1 MTNENEKQTP
11 WLERPIHPSLPAFTN
26 ELVIFAVII
35 LIDIATRFYNL
46 GARVMSHDES
56 LHTYFSWLLYKG
68 NGYQHTPMMHGPFQ
82 FHMIALSYFL
92 FGASDFT
99 ARIPAAVFNIA
110 ILFALWHWRRY
121 LGKTGTII
129 AGIMFV
135 ISPYM
140 LYYGR
145 YVREDAYLGLSG
157 VLMLYA
163 ILRYLETSLPR
174 YLYLLTGSLV
184 LHFLVKETS
193 FIYSAQALLFLAIF
207 FIAQVTRR
215 KWTGDGNLYRGF
227 IIALAVGILLVGA
240 AAGFGF
246 AGHQTTSLSGT
257 EVAAPANPTGTTSP
271 LSPVTTSPSPA
282 LYLGLAALIAFGFA
296 AYFLIKGYT
305 WTRIK
310 SEPSFDLLILTGT
323 LVLPLLTA
331 FPIKFS
337 QAWLKVVIPTTA
349 AELQALTTHDVII
362 IGIFLLI
369 MFGLSI
375 AIGLIW
381 KRDWWKYALAFWVP
395 FTVFYTTI
403 FTNSDGFFTG
413 VIGSLGYWLAQQGVQ
428 RGSQPWYFYILVQIP
443 MYEFLPALG
452 VILAV
457 YLGLRRKPAGPIESN
472 EIDPDMNT
480 PILVPNPE
488 DSNFANMFSL
498 LVWWI
503 VTITIALSIA
513 GEKMPW
519 LTYHIAWPMI
529 LLAGWGLG
537 QVIDTTDWQAL
548 REQKA
553 PLVLGLAFIFLTS
566 FSACLITL
574 LGPTPPFQGKD
585 LGQLQATTAFLLPAI
600 AAIASAGAL
609 IYLMRIWTGN
619 QIARAFTLTF
629 FFLLAVLTV
638 RASFRASYIT
648 YDQATEYLVYAHGA
662 TGIKDVINQATEIS
676 RRTTGGMGVNLAYD
690 ASAPD
695 TGVSWP
701 FVWYLRDFT
710 NQHSFDQPTR
720 SLRDSTI
727 VIVDSKNFDKIE
739 QALGPGYYRIDY
751 IRMWWPNQDYFGL
764 VNDRQPLPFD
774 DNYSCKGALGF
785 LKLFKT
791 KDFSRICSAILDPR
805 IRGGIIN
812 IWLNRDYTLYAEAT
826 NHTDLTLATW
836 QPSDQMRMY
845 IKKDVVQQIWKYGAL
860 PTQQTSD
867 VDPYQGKTI
876 TLTADRIINSA
887 QLPSPMNAPRSLAF
901 AADGTFYVADS
912 RNHRILHL
920 DPNGTLIKQWGSP
933 TGNDPNNP
941 TTNAPP
947 STFNEPWG
955 VAVGPDGSVYVTDT
969 WNHRVQKFT
978 ADGQFIK
985 TWGAFGQGTQPD
997 TFYGPRGIA
1006 VDAQGRVYVVD
1017 TGNKRVVVFDA
1028 DGNYITQFGS
1038 QGLQPG
1044 QFDEPVGIAIDSNGI
1059 VYVAD
1064 TWNQRIQTFQPSADG
1079 SIFTPLKQWDV
1090 AAWYGQSLDNKPF
1103 IAVDNK
1109 GHVFI
1114 TDPDGYRVIEYT
1126 TDGTLVQTWGDFGNT
1141 PSTFGIAAGVA
1152 VDKDGHIWVTDAA
1165 NNRVMMFTLP

>member
-1 MTNENEKQTP
+1 MTTNTQTKTKQV
-11 WLERPIHPSLPAFTN
+11 WLERPVHPDLPAVTI
-26 ELVIFAVII
+26 EVVIFAII
-35 LIDIATRFYNL
+35 LFAAVITRFYDL
-46 GARVMSHDES
+46 GTRVMSHDES

-68 NGYQHTPMMHGPFQ
+68 NGYQHTPMMHGPLQ
-82 FHMIALSYFL
+82 FHLIALSYFL

-99 ARIPAAVFNIA
+99 ARIPVV
-110 ILFALWHWRRY
+110 LFSLASIYMVWYWRRY
-121 LGKTGTII
+121 LGKTAALI
-129 AGIMFV
+129 AGLLMV
-135 ISPYM
+135 VSPYM
-140 LYYGR
+140 LFYGR
-145 YVREDAYLGLSG
+145 YVRNESYVGFTGLI
-157 VLMLYA
+157 MLYA
-163 ILRYLETSLPR
+163 VLRHLESGGR
-174 YLYLLTGSLV
+174 KYLYLLTIAL
-184 LHFLVKETS
+184 LIHFLAKETA
-193 FIYSAQALLFLAIF
+193 FIYAAQLLIFLAIY
-207 FIAQVTRR
+207 FIARVSRR
-215 KWTGDGNLYRGF
+215 VWADGFSYRAF
-227 IIALAVGILLVGA
+227 IISLAIGIVLIGIGTWV
-240 AAGFGF
+240 GF
-246 AGHQTTSLSGT
+246 ANRGVAALSGT
-257 EVAAPANPTGTTSP
+257 EVASPANPSATASP
-271 LSPVTTSPSPA
+271 LEPIAGAGLPTVF
-282 LYLGLAALIAFGFA
+282 LLLGGLAAIGASAF
-296 AYFLIKGYT
+296 FLFRGYT
-305 WTRIK
+305 WTGIK
-310 SEPSFDLLILTGT
+310 SERSFEMLILVSTFI
-323 LVLPLLTA
+323 LPMLIP
-331 FPIKFS
+331 FPIKFLEG
-337 QAWLKVVIPTTA
+337 WLNTKIPTTA
-349 AELQALTTHDVII
+349 PELQALTSHDMLI
-362 IGIFLLI
+362 IGIFLI
-369 MFGLSI
+369 AAFALSI
-375 AIGLIW
+375 AIGMLW
-381 KRDWWKYALAFWVP
+381 DKKDWWKLGLTFWVP
-395 FTVFYTTI
+395 YTVFYTTI
-403 FTNSDGFFTG
+403 FTNSAGFFTG
-413 VIGSLGYWLAQQGVQ
+413 VIGSLGYWLVQQGVQ
-428 RGSQPWYFYILVQIP
+428 RGSQPWYYYILVQIP
-443 MYEFLPALG
+443 IYEFLPLLG
-452 VILAV
+452 SILA
-457 YLGLRRKPAGPIESN
+457 LIIGLRYWKSLLARTESSLDDQTETDTSTKN
-472 EIDPDMNT
+472 
-480 PILVPNPE
+480 
-488 DSNFANMFSL
+488 NFLNMFGL
-498 LVWWI
+498 LLWWVVTSI
-503 VTITIALSIA
+503 VALSIA

-537 QVIDTTDWQAL
+537 QLIDSTDWEGL
-548 REQKA
+548 RQRKA
-553 PLVLGLAFIFLTS
+553 PLVLGVTFVFLTS
-566 FSACLITL
+566 FSACLIAV
-574 LGPTPPFQGKD
+574 LGPNPPFQGKD
-585 LGQLQATTAFLLPAI
+585 LQQLQSTTAFLLPAI
-600 AAIASAGAL
+600 AAIASAGGL
-609 IYLMRIWTGN
+609 VYLMRVWEGN
-619 QIARAFTLTF
+619 QVARAFTLTF
-629 FFLLAVLTV
+629 FALMAVLTV
-638 RASFRASYIT
+638 RTAFRASYIT

-676 RRTTGGMGVNLAYD
+676 KRTTGGMGVNLAYD

-774 DNYSCKGALGF
+774 DNYSCKGVLGF

-812 IWLNRDYTLYAEAT
+812 IWLNRDYTAYAAAT
-826 NHTDLTLATW
+826 GHADLTLAAW

-845 IKKDVVQQIWKYGAL
+845 IKKDVAQQIWKYGAL

-867 VDPYQGKTI
+867 VDPYQGKTV
-876 TLTADRIINSA
+876 TLNADQIIDSTK
-887 QLPSPMNAPRSLAF
+887 LPSPMNAPRSLAF

-941 TTNAPP
+941 VTNPPP

-978 ADGQFIK
+978 SDGQFVK
-985 TWGAFGQGTQPD
+985 TWGTFGQGTQTD

-1017 TGNKRVVVFDA
+1017 TGNKRIVVFDA
-1028 DGNYITQFGS
+1028 NGTYVTQFGS

-1044 QFDEPVGIAIDSNGI
+1044 QFDEPVGITVDSNGV

-1079 SIFTPLKQWDV
+1079 STFTPLKQWDV

-1126 TDGTLVQTWGDFGNT
+1126 TDGTLIQTWGDFGNT
-1141 PSTFGIAAGVA
+1141 PTTFGIAAGVA
-1152 VDKDGHIWVTDAA
+1152 VDKDGKIWVTDAG
-1165 NNRVMMFTLP
+1165 NNRIMKFTLP

>member
-1 MTNENEKQTP
+1 MTNEKQTP
-11 WLERPIHPSLPAFTN
+11 WLERPIHPSMPAFTN
-26 ELVIFAVII
+26 ELVIFAIII
-35 LIDIATRFYNL
+35 LVDIITRFYNL

-99 ARIPAAVFNIA
+99 ARIPAAVFNIS

-174 YLYLLTGSLV
+174 YLYLLTGALV

-215 KWTGDGNLYRGF
+215 KWAGDGNLYRGF
-227 IIALAVGILLVGA
+227 IIALAIGILLVGA
-240 AAGFGF
+240 AAGFGL
-246 AGHQTTSLSGT
+246 AGRQSASISGT
-257 EVAAPANPTGTTSP
+257 EVAAPANPTGAASP
-271 LSPVTTSPSPA
+271 LGPVTTPPSPA
-282 LYLGLAALIAFGFA
+282 LYLGLAALITFGFA
-296 AYFLIKGYT
+296 AYFLVRGYT
-305 WTRIK
+305 WARIK

-337 QAWLKVVIPTTA
+337 QTWLKVVIPTTA
-349 AELQALTTHDVII
+349 PELQALTTHDVII
-362 IGIFLLI
+362 IGVFLLV

-375 AIGLIW
+375 AVGLIW

-413 VIGSLGYWLAQQGVQ
+413 VIGSLGYWLVQQGVQ

-457 YLGLRRKPAGPIESN
+457 YLGLRHKPAGPVEGN
-472 EIDPDMNT
+472 EIDPDTNA
-480 PILVPNPE
+480 PILIPNPE
-488 DSNFANMFSL
+488 DANFANMFSL

-503 VTITIALSIA
+503 VTITIALSVA

-519 LTYHIAWPMI
+519 LTYHIVWPMI

-537 QVIDTTDWQAL
+537 QLIDSTDWENFYQ
-548 REQKA
+548 RRA
-553 PLVLGLAFIFLTS
+553 PLVLGMTFVFLTS
-566 FSACLITL
+566 FSACLIAL
-574 LGPTPPFQGKD
+574 LGPNPPFQGKD

-600 AAIASAGAL
+600 AAIASAGGL

-619 QIARAFTLTF
+619 QIARVFTLTF
-629 FFLLAVLTV
+629 FALMAVLTI

-676 RRTTGGMGVNLAYD
+676 KRTTGGMGVNLAYD

-764 VNDRQPLPFD
+764 VNDRQAVPFD
-774 DNYSCKGALGF
+774 DSYSCKGVLSF
-785 LKLFKT
+785 FKLFKT
-791 KDFSRICSAILDPR
+791 KDFSRICSAILDPK
-805 IRGGIIN
+805 IRGGIID
-812 IWLNRDYTLYAEAT
+812 IWLNRDYTLYAQAT

-845 IKKDVVQQIWKYGAL
+845 IKKDVAQQIWKYGAP
-860 PTQQTSD
+860 PTQQTSN

-876 TLTADRIINSA
+876 TLAADQIIDSTK
-887 QLPSPMNAPRSLAF
+887 LPSPMNAPRSLAF
-901 AADGTFYVADS
+901 APDGTFYVADS
-912 RNHRILHL
+912 RNHRILHF

-933 TGNDPNNP
+933 TGNNPNNP
-941 TTNAPP
+941 TT
-947 STFNEPWG
+947 
-955 VAVGPDGSVYVTDT
+955 
-969 WNHRVQKFT
+969 
-978 ADGQFIK
+978 
-985 TWGAFGQGTQPD
+985 
-997 TFYGPRGIA
+997 
-1006 VDAQGRVYVVD
+1006 
-1017 TGNKRVVVFDA
+1017 
-1028 DGNYITQFGS
+1028 
-1038 QGLQPG
+1038 
-1044 QFDEPVGIAIDSNGI
+1044 
-1059 VYVAD
+1059 
-1064 TWNQRIQTFQPSADG
+1064 
-1079 SIFTPLKQWDV
+1079 
-1090 AAWYGQSLDNKPF
+1090 
-1103 IAVDNK
+1103 
-1109 GHVFI
+1109 
-1114 TDPDGYRVIEYT
+1114 
-1126 TDGTLVQTWGDFGNT
+1126 
-1141 PSTFGIAAGVA
+1141 
-1152 VDKDGHIWVTDAA
+1152 
-1165 NNRVMMFTLP
+1165 